1 MVRVRLI
8 SLCLI
13 KKKNVC
19 QADIWLQPV
28 SEIGQEMSKDYIAE
42 MIKENPLIYTA
53 IVEQFASLQAL
64 RLMGYKVKLR
74 SNDLSLVTQDG
85 KKFDFFESLPKG
97 EQILELSRFTNMR
110 KLLNELA
117 SVSMH
122 YQVTSSDKGEYI
134 LAEPVKSS
142 GNSLYENDKK
152 SKVELVEIVQATS
165 EPVPAPQT
173 QSESA
178 VKPEIQSQN
187 ESVEPKQEVQ
197 SETQIPSPAP
207 QENATNEPS
216 PQTESAT
223 NSSQNS
229 VVPSPAPS
237 VSDKLP
243 SIRLA
248 TKDDYVNL
256 RKAPSGE
263 ILTPIYKKD
272 FDKITIKK
280 LDGGND
286 KWLKVLYFP
295 PNETDESK
303 AVTGY
308 IHNSQI
314 AK

>member
-1 MVRVRLI
+1 M
-8 SLCLI
+8 
-13 KKKNVC
+13 
-19 QADIWLQPV
+19 
-28 SEIGQEMSKDYIAE
+28 
-42 MIKENPLIYTA
+42 
-53 IVEQFASLQAL
+53 
-64 RLMGYKVKLR
+64 
-74 SNDLSLVTQDG
+74 
-85 KKFDFFESLPKG
+85 
-97 EQILELSRFTNMR
+97 
-110 KLLNELA
+110 
-117 SVSMH
+117 
-122 YQVTSSDKGEYI
+122 
-134 LAEPVKSS
+134 
-142 GNSLYENDKK
+142 
-152 SKVELVEIVQATS
+152 QATS

-197 SETQIPSPAP
+197 SETQIPSPAS

-216 PQTESAT
+216 PQTESAA

-229 VVPSPAPS
+229 VVPSPALS

-243 SIRLA
+243 SIKLA